1 MNRSSIMSRRHA
13 IGALALAPLS
23 GAINDGH
30 ATSQVKRVSFVL
42 IHGAWHGGW
51 CWKKLTPL
59 LRARGHE
66 VATPTLTGLGERAH
80 LLTAD
85 VDLDTHIKDVTSV
98 LEYEDL
104 ESVVLVGHSYGG
116 MVIAGAADKA
126 GPRIAQ
132 LVYLDA
138 FLPEN
143 GKSLRDYAGQLPPT
157 SADGWRVPPPGGPA
171 GWGVT
176 DPRDTAWMNDRL
188 GPQPLK
194 TFTQPVQ
201 LSAGTLPATKQA
213 FIQCS
218 AAPFFAEAGERAK
231 RQGFRYRALLSA
243 GHDAMI
249 SQPRQLASLLLGLL

>member
-1 MNRSSIMSRRHA
+1 MNRLSAVSRRQA

-23 GAINDGH
+23 DALNELGAE
-30 ATSQVKRVSFVL
+30 SQVKRVTFVL

-59 LRARGHE
+59 LRARGHQ
-66 VATPTLTGLGERAH
+66 VSTPTLTGLGERAH
-80 LLTAD
+80 LLTAE
-85 VDLDTHIKDVTSV
+85 VDLETHIKDVTSV

-104 ESVVLVGHSYGG
+104 ENVVLVGHSYGG
-116 MVIAGAADKA
+116 MVIAGVADKV
-126 GPRIAQ
+126 GERVAQ

-143 GKSLRDYAGQLPPT
+143 GKSLKDYAQQLPPT

-176 DPRDTAWMNDRL
+176 DPGDTTWMNERL

-201 LSAGTLPATKQA
+201 LSAGRQPGLKQA

-218 AAPFFAEAGERAK
+218 AAPFFAEAGERAR
-231 RQGFRYRALLSA
+231 RQGFRYRSLLSA

-249 SQPRQLASLLLGLL
+249 SQPRQLASLLLGLI